1 MFKVYHGDQ
10 ASAVNV
16 DDYYIRELSSGL
28 DELIFEIPITDEN
41 YQYMI
46 EEAPIVEE
54 QKYVIKSI
62 DADDEIAKVKCQID
76 IDEWQINMYVGFT
89 NNSDT
94 VYNTIQQVLPGG
106 WSLIDKA
113 YLNTKM
119 TIEMDAGTAFDVLN
133 SCASSYGIKFRLD
146 NVARTVTILIPENN
160 PPIGAFVT
168 RELNMT
174 ELNYKGKS
182 TNFATR
188 MYAYGKDGM
197 TFESINDG
205 KPYVDNNTY
214 SDKIV
219 SVYWKD
225 ERYTDPE
232 SLLEAAN
239 LNLAQ
244 MAVPERSYSCSVVDL
259 AKTNPELYSFQDF
272 SLFNVVTLIDTVKN
286 MRVNHVVAEY
296 RRYPHY
302 PEENIVTLSTVTPRL
317 QDSVKSIQAQIEKPN
332 SQFRQ
337 IMQAAVN
344 TATEIITGNLGGHY
358 IVTNG
363 ADGHPNGWAI
373 LDTDSIETC
382 QKVWRFTAGGLGH
395 SSNGWNGPYE
405 DVAITMDGQINASMI
420 TVGILSANLIQ
431 SGILQSLDGDVQFD
445 LENGIIRCKSG
456 QREAVFS
463 NGSIQFSYGDRL
475 IMELM
480 ASEDS
485 GETNGSISISHIDAS
500 GQQDANTVI
509 SGVLVE
515 SNHVGAAESFTFQ
528 NRSAAWQYENGKY
541 YLVGV

>member
-1 MFKVYHGDQ
+1 MY
-10 ASAVNV
+10 
-16 DDYYIRELSSGL
+16 L
-28 DELIFEIPITDEN
+28 FEFPVPCAWTKHFH
-41 YQYMI
+41 
-46 EEAPIVEE
+46 VEE

-62 DADDEIAKVKCQID
+62 DADDEKAKVKCQID

-160 PPIGAFVT
+160 QPMGVFVT
-168 RELNMT
+168 RQLNLT

-182 TNFATR
+182 TDFATR

-197 TFESINDG
+197 TFETLNDG
-205 KPYVDNNTY
+205 KPYVDDHRY

-225 ERYTDPE
+225 ERYTDPQ
-232 SLLEAAN
+232 SLLDAAK
-239 LNLAQ
+239 LNLAAL
-244 MAVPERSYSCSVVDL
+244 AVPSRSYSCSVADL
-259 AKTNPELYSFQDF
+259 AQTNPELYSFQDF
-272 SLFNVVTLIDTVKN
+272 SLFNVVTLIDDVKGT
-286 MRVNHVVAEY
+286 RINHVVAEY
-296 RRYPHY
+296 TRYPHY
-302 PEENIVTLSTVTPRL
+302 PENNEVTLSTVTPSI

-337 IMQAAVN
+337 IMQAAVV

-463 NGSIQFSYGDRL
+463 NGSIQFSQGDR
-475 IMELM
+475 ITIELTST
-480 ASEDS
+480 ASG
-485 GETNGSISISHIDAS
+485 GETDGTITIAHTNSDGS
-500 GQQDANTVI
+500 QDNNTVL
-509 SGVLVE
+509 SGTLVE
-515 SNHVGAAESFTFQ
+515 SNQISAYDSFYFDG
-528 NRSAAWQYENGKY
+528 RSAAWQYENGKY

>member
-1 MFKVYHGDQ
+1 MRYFPKFECRKVSITTEGT
-10 ASAVNV
+10 SALLTSQEV
-16 DDYYIRELSSGL
+16 D
-28 DELIFEIPITDEN
+28 
-41 YQYMI
+41 
-46 EEAPIVEE
+46 
-54 QKYVIKSI
+54 
-62 DADDEIAKVKCQID
+62 
-76 IDEWQINMYVGFT
+76 
-89 NNSDT
+89 
-94 VYNTIQQVLPGG
+94 
-106 WSLIDKA
+106 
-113 YLNTKM
+113 
-119 TIEMDAGTAFDVLN
+119 
-133 SCASSYGIKFRLD
+133 
-146 NVARTVTILIPENN
+146 
-160 PPIGAFVT
+160 
-168 RELNMT
+168 
-174 ELNYKGKS
+174 
-182 TNFATR
+182 
-188 MYAYGKDGM
+188 
-197 TFESINDG
+197 
-205 KPYVDNNTY
+205 
-214 SDKIV
+214 
-219 SVYWKD
+219 
-225 ERYTDPE
+225 
-232 SLLEAAN
+232 N
-239 LNLAQ
+239 LNLAK

-463 NGSIQFSYGDRL
+463 NGSIQFSQGDR
-475 IMELM
+475 ITIELTST
-480 ASEDS
+480 ASG
-485 GETNGSISISHIDAS
+485 GETDGTITIAHTNSDGS
-500 GQQDANTVI
+500 QDNNTVL
-509 SGVLVE
+509 SGTLVE
-515 SNHVGAAESFTFQ
+515 SNQISAYDSFYFDG
-528 NRSAAWQYENGKY
+528 RSAAWQYENGKY

>member
-1 MFKVYHGDQ
+1 MFKIYHGDQ

-16 DDYYIRELSSGL
+16 DDYYIKESSSGL
-28 DELIFEIPITDEN
+28 DELVFEIPITDEN
-41 YQYMI
+41 YPYI
-46 EEAPIVEE
+46 LEEAPVVEQ
-54 QKYVIKSI
+54 QKYIIKAV
-62 DADDEIAKVKCQID
+62 DADEETAKVKCQLD
-76 IDEWQINMYVGFT
+76 IDEWLSDMYIGFT
-89 NNSDT
+89 NGSDT
-94 VYNTIQQVLPGG
+94 LYNTVQKVLPGG
-106 WSLIDKA
+106 WSILDDA
-113 YLNTKM
+113 HLNTRM
-119 TIEMDAGTAFDVLN
+119 TIELEAGTAYDVLT
-133 SCASSYGIKFRLD
+133 SCASAYGVKFRFD
-146 NVARTVTILIPENN
+146 NVARTLTLCIPENN
-160 PPIGAFVT
+160 QPIGVFVT
-168 RELNMT
+168 RQLNMT

-182 TNFATR
+182 TDFATR

-197 TFESINDG
+197 TFETLNDG
-205 KPYVDNNTY
+205 KPYVDDHRY

-225 ERYTDPE
+225 ERYTDPQ
-232 SLLEAAN
+232 SLLDAAK
-239 LNLAQ
+239 LNLAAL
-244 MAVPERSYSCSVVDL
+244 AVPSRSYSCSVADL
-259 AKTNPELYSFQDF
+259 AQTNPELYSFQDF
-272 SLFNVVTLIDTVKN
+272 SLFNVVTLIDDVKGT
-286 MRVNHVVAEY
+286 RINHVVAEY
-296 RRYPHY
+296 TRYPHY
-302 PEENIVTLSTVTPRL
+302 PENNEVTLSTVTPSI

-445 LENGIIRCKSG
+445 LENGIILCKSG

-463 NGSIQFSYGDRL
+463 NGSIQFSYGDRF

-485 GETNGSISISHIDAS
+485 GETNGSISISHIDTS

-509 SGVLVE
+509 SGILVE
-515 SNHVGAAESFTFQ
+515 SNHIGAAESFTFQ

>member
-1 MFKVYHGDQ
+1 MFKIYHGDQ

-16 DDYYIRELSSGL
+16 DDYYIKESSDGL
-28 DELIFEIPITDEN
+28 DELVFEIPITDEN
-41 YQYMI
+41 YPYI
-46 EEAPIVEE
+46 LEEAPVVEQ
-54 QKYVIKSI
+54 QKYIIKAV
-62 DADDEIAKVKCQID
+62 DADEETAKVKCQLD
-76 IDEWQINMYVGFT
+76 IDEWLSDMYVGFT
-89 NNSDT
+89 NGSDT
-94 VYNTIQQVLPGG
+94 LYNTVQKVLPGG
-106 WSLIDKA
+106 WRLIDDTH
-113 YLNTKM
+113 LNTRM
-119 TIEMDAGTAFDVLN
+119 TIELEAGTSYDVLT
-133 SCASSYGIKFRLD
+133 SCASAYGVKFRFD
-146 NVARTVTILIPENN
+146 NVARTLTLCIPENN
-160 PPIGAFVT
+160 QPMGVFVT
-168 RELNMT
+168 RQLNMT

-182 TNFATR
+182 TEFATR

-197 TFESINDG
+197 TFETLNDG
-205 KPYVDNNTY
+205 KPYVDDHRY
-214 SDKIV
+214 SDKII

-225 ERYTDPE
+225 DRYTDPQ
-232 SLLEAAN
+232 SLLDAAK
-239 LNLAQ
+239 LNLAAL
-244 MAVPERSYSCSVVDL
+244 AVPSRSYSCSVVDL
-259 AKTNPELYSFQDF
+259 AQTNPELYSFQDF
-272 SLFNVVTLIDTVKN
+272 SLFNVVTLIDDVKGT
-286 MRVNHVVAEY
+286 RINHVVAEY
-296 RRYPHY
+296 TRYPHY
-302 PEENIVTLSTVTPRL
+302 PENNEVTLSTVTPSI

-363 ADGHPNGWAI
+363 EDGHPNGWAI

-382 QKVWRFTAGGLGH
+382 RKVWRFTAGGLGH

-456 QREAVFS
+456 QRDAVFS
-463 NGSIQFSYGDRL
+463 NGSIQFSQGDR
-475 IMELM
+475 ITIELT
-480 ASEDS
+480 STES
-485 GETNGSISISHIDAS
+485 GGETDGTVTIAHTNSDGL
-500 GQQDANTVI
+500 QDNNTVL
-509 SGVLVE
+509 SGTLVE